1 MDQALRCDRPD
12 TLNVPDHPAIIR
24 PDREAVEAVDDDGLI
39 GARVVRP
46 CAPFVARWAARR
58 GLTPGAVSAIALAA
72 AALAAVWFSA
82 GTRGGLVAGALLLC
96 VSLVLGHAG
105 RGGADGLRA
114 GRAGPSGGRPAA
126 VLGRAEEYAVYAG
139 LAAGAAASGGGL
151 WWAAIGAAALLSVR
165 HTIEA
170 SFAASRTRPPR
181 SPLPAR
187 RDVLRRAR
195 NSLGLPLAE
204 RFALISV
211 TAASAG
217 ARPAFAVLLAWG
229 SAATAVTLT
238 ERSRRSIT

>member
-1 MDQALRCDRPD
+1 MDQVLGCDRPA
-12 TLNVPDHPAIIR
+12 TLNVPDRPAIIR
-24 PDREAVEAVDDDGLI
+24 PEREAVEAVDDDGLI

-46 CAPFVARWAARR
+46 CAPLVARWAARR

-82 GTRGGLVAGALLLC
+82 GTRGGLVTGALLLC
-96 VSLVLGHAG
+96 VALVLGPAG
-105 RGGADGLRA
+105 RGGADGLRS

-126 VLGRAEEYAVYAG
+126 LLGRVEEFAVYAG

-151 WWAAIGAAALLSVR
+151 WRAAAGAVALLAVR

-181 SPLPAR
+181 SAR
-187 RDVLRRAR
+187 RGAFLRRAR
-195 NSLGLPLAE
+195 NSLGLPLGE

-217 ARPAFAVLLAWG
+217 ARPAFAALLAWG
-229 SAATAVTLT
+229 AAATAVTLT
-238 ERSRRSIT
+238 ERSRRSLT